1 MSRIQAKS
9 KEVEEVLKPK
19 KIFTLRLSKQELVH
33 LRDLFGIMLPPDMK
47 TTVSQA
53 IASSQGRHMA
63 ESKLWNKIAGLCEES
78 NIPMGDEAP
87 DFVVTISAPPQ
98 LGVFEMKAEGLV
110 QVINPSEIFLAER
123 QPGLQY
129 QRSLP
134 LDRTKVPP
142 KFCRR

>member
-1 MSRIQAKS
+1 MSKIQAKS
-9 KEVEEVLKPK
+9 KEAEDVLKPK
-19 KIFTLRLSKQELVH
+19 KIFTLRLSKQEIIH

-87 DFVVTISAPPQ
+87 DFVVTISAPPR
-98 LGVFEMKAEGLV
+98 LGVFEMMSDGAGDDEDFPRGL
-110 QVINPSEIFLAER
+110 E
-123 QPGLQY
+123 
-129 QRSLP
+129 LP
-134 LDRTKVPP
+134 DEEQE
-142 KFCRR
+142 